1 MECEGMRFWTFS
13 GLVGA
18 FLDLAIAYSLLCAAT
33 LAYFTSKFLGVFG
46 LCLPCPCNGLF
57 GHPNR
62 NRCVRKV
69 LVDQPS
75 ESIYSVQMSVK
86 NNFPFDTVLTNDRDC
101 EMILEPEEHRICEN
115 GHVQLEGGASCS
127 SYAERRERDVGVR
140 GLIAR
145 KESDAAIGAVDSLL
159 GEEGRFDFKGKGAL
173 SQRTKGLRRRKKG
186 SVEYGKFSSVSSYD
200 PWQEDAQD
208 VPSPS
213 SMRKFREE
221 SPEESLFYTESRYNC
236 VQDKRDAL
244 TDSARDS
251 EKTPDLHD
259 DTEKNS
265 LAFEEFGANGN
276 GQSDFGAGNKD
287 TVRPLEQILEEE
299 RSACHALYLELEKER
314 NAAATA
320 ADEAMA
326 MILRLQADKS
336 SIEMEARQYQRMIE
350 EKSAY
355 DAEEMN
361 ILKEILLRRERER
374 HFLEKEVESYRQMI
388 FANERL
394 DDDLNETI
402 APGVTR
408 TSSLIASEDPEL
420 MLQHI
425 GESLIKEEKPEAN
438 NDPGFQVRFVPLQN
452 CTVGFDRELQIPEWL
467 EDDKSLR
474 ASCTSGGQP
483 GVDISDLHLA
493 VNEINQEVQEKIMLS
508 VDNKLSALQED
519 FPNKSKQFSSQ
530 GFGFR
535 VETDEKENERL
546 IVNSSLS
553 KCSASD
559 INETLRGS
567 HMNIPLG
574 GGYMETDGR
583 YADINDKVSKTLGY
597 GMEPCVHD
605 VHVISNEP
613 PSGHTKGGGGKG
625 AKLTKNTS
633 LNILTSSKHLVL
645 DNQGTG
651 LDMNR
656 SSSDVSIVSLQGQ
669 ALPPYLRRNS
679 MSAVDYER
687 MKIDHEVGW
696 LRERLKIIQEGRE
709 KLTISAGNRG
719 RGKNEL
725 QLLENIVSQLRE
737 IREMTGYG
745 KAERRASLPPAS
757 SKDLKYLPYWVECLL
772 LWWVINP
779 PLVPKWV
786 LY

>member
-1 MECEGMRFWTFS
+1 MRFWTFS

-57 GHPNR
+57 GHPNGD
-62 NRCVRKV
+62 RCVRKV

-75 ESIYSVQMSVK
+75 ENIYSVQTSVK
-86 NNFPFDTVLTNDRDC
+86 NNFPFDTVLINDRDC
-101 EMILEPEEHRICEN
+101 EMILEPEDQRICEN
-115 GHVQLEGGASCS
+115 GHVQLEGEASCS
-127 SYAERRERDVGVR
+127 SYAERRERDVGVQ

-145 KESDAAIGAVDSLL
+145 NESAAAIGAVDSLL

-173 SQRTKGLRRRKKG
+173 SQRTKGLWRRKKG

-200 PWQEDAQD
+200 PWQADAQD

-221 SPEESLFYTESRYNC
+221 SPEESLFYPESRFNC
-236 VQDKRDAL
+236 VQVSDKRDAL
-244 TDSARDS
+244 MDSALCDS
-251 EKTPDLHD
+251 EKTLDLCD
-259 DTEKNS
+259 ETKKNS

-276 GQSDFGAGNKD
+276 GQSDFGASNKD

-299 RSACHALYLELEKER
+299 RSGRHALYLELEKER

-326 MILRLQADKS
+326 MILRLQADKA

-374 HFLEKEVESYRQMI
+374 LFLEKEVESYRQMI

-394 DDDLNETI
+394 DDDLNETV
-402 APGVTR
+402 APGETR
-408 TSSLIASEDPEL
+408 TSSLISSEDPEL
-420 MLQHI
+420 MLQRI
-425 GESLIKEEKPEAN
+425 GESLIKKEKPEAN
-438 NDPGFQVRFVPLQN
+438 NDPGFQVHFVPLQN
-452 CTVGFDRELQIPEWL
+452 CTVDFDRELQIPQWL

-483 GVDISDLHLA
+483 GVDIGDLHLA

-508 VDNKLSALQED
+508 ADNNLYALQED
-519 FPNKSKQFSSQ
+519 FSNKSKQFSSQ

-535 VETDEKENERL
+535 VETDEKENELL

-553 KCSASD
+553 KGSASD

-567 HMNIPLG
+567 HMNCPLDG
-574 GGYMETDGR
+574 GDMETDGR

-605 VHVISNEP
+605 VHVISDEP
-613 PSGHTKGGGGKG
+613 PSGHCKVGGGNGE
-625 AKLTKNTS
+625 KLTKNAS
-633 LNILTSSKHLVL
+633 LNILSSSAHLVL

-687 MKIDHEVGW
+687 MKIDNEVGW
-696 LRERLKIIQEGRE
+696 LRERLKIVQEGRE
-709 KLTISAGNRG
+709 KLNISVGNRG

-745 KAERRASLPPAS
+745 KAERQASLPPAS
-757 SKDLKYLPYWVECLL
+757 SKASTKKRRWRSVSLGVHRST
-772 LWWVINP
+772 
-779 PLVPKWV
+779 
-786 LY
+786 